1 MLLIRSSS
9 TPHIG
14 THWLPFSDSPTRDL
28 DTTNKKCN
36 KHPPLLFDHHS
47 KKLSFS
53 QVSCSSSTVSN
64 GASHF
69 SESSGFRR
77 AWSDGNLE
85 GLSYSGSY
93 CDIEDFGNS
102 TKPREFFH
110 KHSKLTGTNML
121 QTSPS
126 FSIFTSTDE
135 FQDGENNNRL
145 QDPSKEE
152 QERTVTIGESIE
164 AMGSGEFSF
173 GNKKSMGFIEE
184 AEEDEEEEGLNGIQN
199 LSVEVGNEP
208 GSPPMY
214 LAAGLGID
222 SFSIGGG
229 ELDGDFLSPANFDD
243 SSDVEEYYRK
253 MVDQY
258 PCHPLFLRNYAQV
271 LQSKGDLQG
280 AVEYYS
286 RATLADPE
294 DGEILVQYAKF
305 VWENLNDQDRALSY
319 FERAAQAAPQDSHVL
334 AAYASFLW
342 EIGGNGEEDE
352 ARQDHF
358 QIEEEECKKEIEI
371 STSKEEIGLVSP
383 SLHLAA
389 APGMDVADS
398 TADESSNVGNVE
410 EYYKK
415 MINESPNN
423 PLFLRNY
430 AQFLCQSKEDL
441 PAAEEFY
448 MRAILADPRD
458 GEIIS
463 QYAKLVWELH
473 HDRNKALCYFER
485 AVEAT
490 PGDSFLWE
498 TEDEEEGDPMQDCI
512 QIPLLHEQA
521 MNAANIY

>member
-14 THWLPFSDSPTRDL
+14 SHRLPFSESPNRDL

-53 QVSCSSSTVSN
+53 QVSCSSSPVSN
-64 GASHF
+64 SASHF

-102 TKPREFFH
+102 SKPREFFH

-135 FQDGENNNRL
+135 FQDEEHNNWL
-145 QDPSKEE
+145 QDLGKEE
-152 QERTVTIGESIE
+152 LERTATIGESIE
-164 AMGSGEFSF
+164 ATGSGEFSF
-173 GNKKSMGFIEE
+173 ANKKSMGLIEE
-184 AEEDEEEEGLNGIQN
+184 GDEEEDGLNGIQN

-208 GSPPMY
+208 VSPRMY

-229 ELDGDFLSPANFDD
+229 ELGGDFLSPANFDD

-319 FERAAQAAPQDSHVL
+319 FERAAQATPQDSHVL

-342 EIGGNGEEDE
+342 EIGGEGEENE
-352 ARQDHF
+352 ARQDHI
-358 QIEEEECKKEIEI
+358 QIEEEEHKKEIEI
-371 STSKEEIGLVSP
+371 STSKEEIELVSP
-383 SLHLAA
+383 SLHLEAA
-389 APGMDVADS
+389 LGIDVADS

-415 MINESPNN
+415 MIDGSPNN

-430 AQFLCQSKEDL
+430 AQFLSQSKNDL

-490 PGDSFLWE
+490 PGDRHWWIGFHYMIKVSVESELYKFLF
-498 TEDEEEGDPMQDCI
+498 
-512 QIPLLHEQA
+512 
-521 MNAANIY
+521 